1 MLEKIGRCRSLK
13 AGLYESYAS
22 GFLTKT
28 DYLYTSEQY
37 DKEISFL
44 KEVLEKLQR
53 DTEQTDQEIER
64 GKTFFKTIQQYEK
77 KSTITPELIRDLI
90 EKIEVFDNKRIQI
103 TFRFADLYGRGNVCG
118 K

>member
-1 MLEKIGRCRSLK
+1 MP
-13 AGLYESYAS
+13 AV
-22 GFLTKT
+22 FLTKT